1 MQNYIN
7 PIELLGLDTGTVSG
21 FDNLAIRK
29 AKKRLLAEIE
39 LSENETIALNGI
51 QLTKSDCI
59 KAIDDLDYND
69 KKDFH
74 LFIYQNEELNKFLT
88 KGDLAFFEK
97 YKTES
102 IYKLSDFIDF
112 VSVYFS
118 SQYAKLLSQ
127 NFKANNFNNVKLLLS
142 IKPIVN
148 EAHIDD
154 CYKSTYSAL
163 RDIENEIIK
172 IIQDIELKRS
182 EYIESDFV
190 NLPDFIKN
198 KVNVDLVNLLPSY
211 FQSIRNQLA
220 HSVRNL
226 ARDLNNDPYN
236 KYKSAFEIVEV
247 ANSITTDGLVK
258 QTITKGYYIIK
269 KNYEDSIPKI
279 KNLSNLQPTISSN
292 LTPVEIKDVNI
303 VSSNN
308 HEKKESSN
316 TSYYLFFIASNAI
329 GFFYN
334 PVQKI
339 VLGLSLLMLLIPLL
353 SLRKDKDFFTW
364 KNLKWE
370 IISVTVASLGFFYSI
385 IAQLYISYHCLIYI
399 NLLFDAIIDRDKEKK
414 SRFGFWHYAIG
425 AMLIT
430 ALYYNYCTESKIIP
444 SNSSEITNQEL
455 TDKEHFQ
462 KGHDFFQQSNFNDAI
477 NEFNKAINL
486 NPNYVDAYGDR
497 GASKANIGE
506 YEAAIID
513 YQKAEELGMNTSILY
528 SNLGYAYY
536 KLKQP
541 YNALPYLE
549 KAIEIDSN
557 NGYAYR
563 WRGEIKYDKDDN
575 QGAADDYTKAIL
587 NNPIASNYFARGLA
601 YYYLK
606 DYNSAIEDMNKA
618 IELSPNASQYY
629 YDRGDAKDKIS
640 DFDGACKDWKIA
652 KDKGYD
658 VPEYKINRCTP
669 QIIDVTNGELSGCP
683 GLKPRYNRGLNNKL
697 LVTVGSSASVAVKL
711 IDVTNEKCI
720 RYVFINKNSTY
731 AIKNIPE
738 GKYYLK
744 IAYGDEWGI
753 MNGLPNGTGRFT
765 KNPLFEKGEEILDYN
780 LVKSGNGYQV
790 PSFSLKLDIIMTEEN
805 KNSFNTNKINETDFY
820 NE

>member
-7 PIELLGLDTGTVSG
+7 PIELLSLETTTNGG

-29 AKKRLLAEIE
+29 AKKHLLADIE
-39 LSENETIALNGI
+39 LSENQTITHNGI
-51 QLTKSDCI
+51 ELTKSDCI
-59 KAIDDLDYND
+59 KAIDDLDYKD
-69 KKDFH
+69 KRDFH
-74 LFIYQNEELNKFLT
+74 LFIFENSDLNNFLSS
-88 KGDLAFFEK
+88 GDLNFFRTF
-97 YKTES
+97 KTES
-102 IYKLSDFIDF
+102 IYKLPDFIDF
-112 VSVYFS
+112 ISPYFS
-118 SQYAKLLSQ
+118 VQYAKALSR
-127 NFKANNFNNVKLLLS
+127 NFKTNNFNNVKYLLS
-142 IKPIVN
+142 VKPLVN
-148 EAHIDD
+148 DNYLED
-154 CYKSTYSAL
+154 CYKSTYATL
-163 RDIENEIIK
+163 KEIENEIIK
-172 IIQDIELKRS
+172 ITKDIEVKKS
-182 EYIESDFV
+182 EH
-190 NLPDFIKN
+190 IKN
-198 KVNVDLVNLLPSY
+198 DFSELPYLIKQKANVDLINLLPSY
-211 FQSIRNQLA
+211 FQSLRNQFA
-220 HSVRNL
+220 QSVRYL
-226 ARDLNNDPYN
+226 ARDINNEPYN
-236 KYKSAFEIVEV
+236 LYKPAFEIVEI
-247 ANSITTDGLVK
+247 ANLITTEGLVK
-258 QTITKGYYIIK
+258 QNITKGYYIIK
-269 KNYEDSIPKI
+269 KNYEDSIPQI
-279 KNLSNLQPTISSN
+279 KSSSNLQSTTSSQLN
-292 LTPVEIKDVNI
+292 PVEIKDDNI
-303 VSSNN
+303 VSSK

-316 TSYYLFFIASNAI
+316 TSYYLFFIAFNAI

-353 SLRKDKDFFTW
+353 SLSKEKDFFTW
-364 KNLKWE
+364 KYLKWD
-370 IISVTVASLGFFYSI
+370 ILSITVASLGFFYSL

-399 NLLFDAIIDRDKEKK
+399 NLLFDAIIDRDKVKK
-414 SRFGFWHYAIG
+414 GRFGFWHYAIG

-430 ALYYNYCTESKIIP
+430 ALYYNYYTESKTTP

-477 NEFNKAINL
+477 NEYNKAINL

-497 GASKANIGE
+497 GASKANIGQ

-536 KLKQP
+536 KLKQSDK
-541 YNALPYLE
+541 ALVYLE
-549 KAIEIDSN
+549 KAIELN
-557 NGYAYR
+557 PQNGNAYR

-575 QGAADDYTKAIL
+575 KGAAEDYTKAIL

-606 DYNSAIEDMNKA
+606 DYSTAIEDMSKA
-618 IELSPNASQYY
+618 IELTPNASQYY
-629 YDRGDAKDKIS
+629 YDRGDAKDKIN
-640 DFDGACKDWKIA
+640 DFDGACKDWKTA

-697 LVTVGSSASVAVKL
+697 LITVGSSASVAVKL
-711 IDVTNEKCI
+711 IEVTNEKCI

-731 AIKNIPE
+731 SIKNIPE
-738 GKYYLK
+738 GRYYLK

-753 MNGLPNGTGRFT
+753 MDGLPNGTGKFT
-765 KNPLFEKGEEILDYN
+765 KNSLFEKGEEILDYN
-780 LVKSGNGYQV
+780 LVKSGNEYKI
-790 PSFSLKLDIIMTEEN
+790 PSFSLKLDVIITEEN
-805 KNSFNTNKINETDFY
+805 KNSFNTNKINENDFY